1 MFDVVKTEAVPA
13 NLPIQ
18 EPADIVCFEIQKRPG
33 DNMAS
38 VEELVQYAQETLGDL
53 SRCSG
58 GSRRRSSS
66 GCGARSCTPRSIHRR
81 NGNKP

>member
-1 MFDVVKTEAVPA
+1 MFDLVKTEAVPA

-38 VEELVQYAQETLGDL
+38 VEELVQYAQETLGDREPML
-53 SRCSG
+53 
-58 GSRRRSSS
+58 RRL
-66 GCGARSCTPRSIHRR
+66 AEEEL
-81 NGNKP
+81 